1 LPSLPLAADHAA
13 GAGGPALP
21 APLVALA
28 PSVKPF
34 PWPAVTLDLGATAA
48 ALFFN
53 LLLVSAF
60 LAPTRTAVAGVV
72 QEKELT
78 LREGMRILGLQA
90 SERGGCCFSM
100 APGFP
105 SAL

>member
-1 LPSLPLAADHAA
+1 M
-13 GAGGPALP
+13 
-21 APLVALA
+21 
-28 PSVKPF
+28 
-34 PWPAVTLDLGATAA
+34 LDLGATAA

-78 LREGMRILGLQA
+78 LREGMRILGLQVGRCWVSGWVGA
-90 SERGGCCFSM
+90 RGGADIEGGHAHSGAAGGWGGWVM
-100 APGFP
+100 DSWVGGWGRRGN
-105 SAL
+105 